1 MADFKVFIATEVR
14 VYKVGGHYYADAS
27 FAKVL
32 ERYCKNFGKITLA
45 TRVIN
50 ERATRNGYVKIDD
63 FCNSFDNIGS
73 ISKFLTRKIP
83 INIVEHLREADLI
96 VMRLPSLISLRIY
109 RLIKKFS
116 KKYLTEVMGCAW
128 DAYWNHGVAGKLLAP
143 FMFLKMRRM
152 VKKADYCV
160 YVTQSFL
167 QNRYPCDNK
176 SVGLS
181 NVDIA
186 SVASPK
192 SYAGFD
198 KNNITLM
205 TAAALDVKYKGQEY
219 VIKAIRKLKDK
230 YNINATYYLA
240 GKGGADRLKRI
251 AEQNGVSENV
261 VFCGMLS
268 RDELSKKMRETDI
281 YIQPSLQEGLPR
293 SLIEAMSQGCVCLGS
308 KTAGIPELLKNQFV
322 FKRRSV
328 LAIANTILKVTKAS
342 GLELISEG
350 NIEKTKEYLSS
361 VLDKNRECYYNS
373 IVKDL
378 SLDGGSDGSIRV
390 VIVNNHLVGG
400 GAERVVCNLANCL
413 CEKGYSV
420 SVVATVGKKG
430 SYSLDERVAK
440 EYLMSDFAAN
450 NKISYYRERSK
461 RLKQYMKTHENV
473 SCYIAMMPWNAFMI
487 VKMRRLTNAGVIISE
502 RNNPS
507 SYNTKE
513 RLMMHYATKR
523 CDGLVVQT
531 ETISQWYKTVRRKEI
546 IPNAINNDIVFPLR
560 KHIEKKFVSVA
571 RLERQKNYP
580 LLISAFNTFSKDY
593 PDYTLEIYGQGSQEK
608 TIRGLIAEYGLT
620 KKIKLMGFVEDIPG
634 HISNAECFVLSSDY
648 EGMPN
653 ALIEAMCIGLPCI
666 STDCDGGGA
675 RQLIKQGKNGLLVQK
690 GDVDAMVSSMI
701 EVVENKSLRDSISME
716 AKKLKDELNG
726 EKIYSRWALFIDRV
740 INDKKKNTARSDFR

>member
-1 MADFKVFIATEVR
+1 MADFKVFLATEVR
-14 VYKVGGHYYADAS
+14 VYEVDGHYYADAS

-32 ERYCKNFGKITLA
+32 ERYSKSFGKLSIVTI
-45 TRVIN
+45 VIN
-50 ERATRNGYVKIDD
+50 EKKMRNGYIQIDK
-63 FCNSFDNIGS
+63 FGCSFDNVGS
-73 ISKFLTRKIP
+73 LAKFVIKKTPQNIS
-83 INIVEHLREADLI
+83 EHLRDADLV

-109 RLIKKFS
+109 RLVRKHS

-128 DAYWNHGVAGKLLAP
+128 DAYWNHGVVGKMLAP
-143 FMFLKMRRM
+143 FMFIKMRRM

-167 QNRYPCDNK
+167 QNRYPRDNK
-176 SVGLS
+176 SVGIS
-181 NVDIA
+181 NVDIT

-192 SYAGFD
+192 TYAGFN
-198 KNNITLM
+198 KKNITLM

-219 VIKAIRKLKDK
+219 VIKAMRVLRDK
-230 YNINATYYLA
+230 YKIDTTYYLA
-240 GKGGADRLKRI
+240 GKGSSDRLKKI
-251 AEQNGVSENV
+251 AEQNGVSQDV

-293 SLIEAMSQGCVCLGS
+293 SLVEAMSRGCVCLGS
-308 KTAGIPELLKNQFV
+308 KTAGIPELLKNRFV

-328 LAIANTILKVTKAS
+328 SAIVGTILKVIKT
-342 GLELISEG
+342 GELELISEE
-350 NIEKTKEYLSS
+350 NIEKSKEYLSS
-361 VLDKNRECYYNS
+361 VLDKNRECYYDS
-373 IVKDL
+373 ILKDL
-378 SLDGGSDGSIRV
+378 LLDGGDDGAIKV
-390 VIVNNHLVGG
+390 AIINNHLVGG
-400 GAERVVCNLANCL
+400 GAERVVCNLANYL
-413 CEKGYSV
+413 CKKGYDV
-420 SVVATVGKKG
+420 SLVATVGKKG
-430 SYSLDERVAK
+430 SYALDERVTK
-440 EYLMSDFAAN
+440 EYLMSGFVSN
-450 NKISYYRERSK
+450 NKIRCYREKSK
-461 RLKQYMKTHENV
+461 RLKQYMKTHGDV
-473 SCYIAMMPWNAFMI
+473 SCYIAMMPWNAFM
-487 VKMRRLTNAGVIISE
+487 VAKMRRVTNAGVIISE

-507 SYNTKE
+507 SHSTKE
-513 RLMMHYATKR
+513 RLMMCYAAKR

-531 ETISQWYKTVRRKEI
+531 DAIGQWYKTVRRKEI

-560 KHIEKKFVSVA
+560 KHIEKRFVSVA

-580 LLISAFNTFSKDY
+580 LLISAFNTFSKNY

-608 TIRGLIAEYGLT
+608 TIRELIARYGLT
-620 KKIKLMGFVEDIPG
+620 KKVKLMGFVEDIPG

-675 RQLIKQGKNGLLVQK
+675 RQLIKHEKNGLLVQK

-726 EKIYSRWALFIDRV
+726 EKIYSRWMFFINRV
-740 INDKKKNTARSDFR
+740 INDKKKNVVRSDFR